1 MKVDNSK
8 LYIRGNVLKFK
19 IGELFLKI
27 SNFFSIQGDKIIQ
40 KNKEKIVTNP
50 TAKLFNP
57 FTMVINFTVDNNEKY
72 QILLQGD
79 YKQKYK
85 ESEDGTLNLTEVE
98 LFDFIE
104 SYKDKWFKK
113 E

>member
-1 MKVDNSK
+1 MVENSRLHIK
-8 LYIRGNVLKFK
+8 GSAFKSK
-19 IGELFLKI
+19 IGEFFLII
-27 SNFFSIQGDKIIQ
+27 SNYFSEQGNKIMQ
-40 KNKEKIVTNP
+40 KNKDKIVSNP
-50 TAKLFNP
+50 SAKLFNP
-57 FTMVINFTVDNNEKY
+57 FTVVINFTVDNNEKY

-85 ESEDGTLNLTEVE
+85 ESEDGTFNLTEVE

-104 SYKDKWFKK
+104 SYRDKWFKK